1 MRCSALHS
9 DGPTLESR
17 AGWDGAGDRG
27 ARAGRTSDSELSS
40 AMAAAAVLLLCGAQ
54 LAAGADCPA
63 DGTGTT
69 HSNSVYVESANAGTA
84 TSGPKLPDIS
94 SRPMRSYG
102 AVGSCSGSADDGSF
116 DGGEIV
122 VAATIPLHGPQS
134 SKSYARIMRYTA
146 ELFLDWVNLEK
157 GGLMVGG
164 ERYSMRFVWT
174 DDKQQA
180 NDAALAIVH
189 SIRREGAHFGWGGY
203 GSTMS
208 RLQAEQAALDGVLF
222 MASIAAAPGVFEDR
236 PLTFGA
242 LPPDYTCKMV
252 MLSRFDRLSD
262 LSEKHHYC
270 RHPKRGA
277 RGGGRSDGLGGNT
290 RGQRPAGRAGVH
302 VAPRRHVRA
311 SRAAGSQS
319 RDDSRG
325 RKIVILSRF
334 VTLSIFNPKSVTI
347 SVFEKQSSFY
357 FQAKSHANLIK
368 DNIFV
373 RPFFPLPHFARR

>member
-1 MRCSALHS
+1 
-9 DGPTLESR
+9 
-17 AGWDGAGDRG
+17 
-27 ARAGRTSDSELSS
+27 
-40 AMAAAAVLLLCGAQ
+40 MAAAAVLLLCGAQ

-94 SRPMRSYG
+94 TRPMRSYG
-102 AVGSCSGSADDGSF
+102 AVGSCSGSAGDGSF
-116 DGGEIV
+116 GGEIV
-122 VAATIPLHGPQS
+122 VAATIPLHGAQS

-146 ELFLDWVNLEK
+146 ELFLDWLNLEK

-180 NDAALAIVH
+180 SDAALAIMH

-242 LPPDYTCKMV
+242 LPPDYTCKLV
-252 MLSRFDRLSD
+252 ILSRFDRLV
-262 LSEKHHYC
+262 
-270 RHPKRGA
+270 G
-277 RGGGRSDGLGGNT
+277 T
-290 RGQRPAGRAGVH
+290 
-302 VAPRRHVRA
+302 
-311 SRAAGSQS
+311 
-319 RDDSRG
+319 
-325 RKIVILSRF
+325 
-334 VTLSIFNPKSVTI
+334 
-347 SVFEKQSSFY
+347 
-357 FQAKSHANLIK
+357 
-368 DNIFV
+368 
-373 RPFFPLPHFARR
+373 

>member
-1 MRCSALHS
+1 
-9 DGPTLESR
+9 
-17 AGWDGAGDRG
+17 
-27 ARAGRTSDSELSS
+27 
-40 AMAAAAVLLLCGAQ
+40 MAAAAVLLLCGAQ

-69 HSNSVYVESANAGTA
+69 HSNSVFDAVAVEGAA

-102 AVGSCSGSADDGSF
+102 AVGSCSGSAGDGSF
-116 DGGEIV
+116 GGEIV
-122 VAATIPLHGPQS
+122 VAATIPLHGAQS

-146 ELFLDWVNLEK
+146 ELFLDWLNLEK

-180 NDAALAIVH
+180 SDAALAITH
-189 SIRREGAHFGWGGY
+189 SIRRGDAHFGWGGY

-242 LPPDYTCKMV
+242 LPPDYTCKLV
-252 MLSRFDRLSD
+252 ILSRFDRLV
-262 LSEKHHYC
+262 
-270 RHPKRGA
+270 G
-277 RGGGRSDGLGGNT
+277 T
-290 RGQRPAGRAGVH
+290 
-302 VAPRRHVRA
+302 
-311 SRAAGSQS
+311 
-319 RDDSRG
+319 
-325 RKIVILSRF
+325 
-334 VTLSIFNPKSVTI
+334 
-347 SVFEKQSSFY
+347 
-357 FQAKSHANLIK
+357 
-368 DNIFV
+368 
-373 RPFFPLPHFARR
+373 